1 MRKDFGKKP
10 WLYLLPVLI
19 VGTYDPDGT
28 PNAMNAAW
36 GGLYDSDQVVLCL
49 SAGHKTT
56 HNIEEREAFTVSF
69 ATADQMAACDYVG
82 MVSGSDTPDKLAKTG
97 WHVTK
102 SSKVD
107 APLFD
112 ELPLTLECRYLKTNE
127 DGNIIGEIVNVTA
140 DESILGAGGKPD
152 AARLRPISFDPVANT
167 YRVLGE
173 NVGRA
178 FHDGAK
184 LK

>member
-1 MRKDFGKKP
+1 
-10 WLYLLPVLI
+10 
-19 VGTYDPDGT
+19 
-28 PNAMNAAW
+28 
-36 GGLYDSDQVVLCL
+36 
-49 SAGHKTT
+49 
-56 HNIEEREAFTVSF
+56 
-69 ATADQMAACDYVG
+69 MAACDYVG
-82 MVSGSDTPDKLAKTG
+82 MVSGNDTSDKLAKTG

-112 ELPLTLECRYLKTNE
+112 ELPLTLECRYLKHNE

-140 DESILGAGGKPD
+140 DESILDADGKPD
-152 AARLRPISFDPVANT
+152 AAKLRPISFDPVANT

-173 NVGRA
+173 NVGQA

>member
-10 WLYLLPVLI
+10 WLYPLPVLI
-19 VGTYDPDGT
+19 VGTYNPDGT

-82 MVSGSDTPDKLAKTG
+82 MVSGNDTSDKLAKTG

-102 SSKVD
+102 SSRVD

-112 ELPLTLECRYLKTNE
+112 ELPLTLECRYLKHNE

-140 DESILGAGGKPD
+140 DESILDADGKPD
-152 AARLRPISFDPVANT
+152 AAKLCPISFDPVANT

-173 NVGRA
+173 NVGQA

>member
-1 MRKDFGKKP
+1 MRRDFGKKP
-10 WLYLLPVLI
+10 WLYPLPVLI
-19 VGTYDPDGT
+19 VGTYNPDGT

-112 ELPLTLECRYLKTNE
+112 ELPLTLTVPEVAEVL
-127 DGNIIGEIVNVTA
+127 DIGRNTAYEIVRSG
-140 DESILGAGGKPD
+140 DLPSRRIGK
-152 AARLRPISFDPVANT
+152 RGQI
-167 YRVLGE
+167 RVLKYDLERYMKGE
-173 NVGRA
+173 M
-178 FHDGAK
+178 
-184 LK
+184 

>member
-10 WLYLLPVLI
+10 WLYPLPVLI
-19 VGTYDPDGT
+19 VGTYNPDGT

-82 MVSGSDTPDKLAKTG
+82 MVSGNDTSDKLAKTG

-112 ELPLTLECRYLKTNE
+112 ELPLTLECRYLKHNE
-127 DGNIIGEIVNVTA
+127 DGNIIGEMTQTA
-140 DESILGAGGKPD
+140 NRTPPSC
-152 AARLRPISFDPVANT
+152 ARSPLIRWPTPTGSWVRMSARRSMMAQN
-167 YRVLGE
+167 
-173 NVGRA
+173 
-178 FHDGAK
+178 
-184 LK
+184 

>member
-10 WLYLLPVLI
+10 WLYPLPVLI

-82 MVSGSDTPDKLAKTG
+82 MVSGNDTPDKLAKTG

-112 ELPLTLECRYLKTNE
+112 ELPLTLTVPEVAEVL
-127 DGNIIGEIVNVTA
+127 DIGRNTAYEIVRSG
-140 DESILGAGGKPD
+140 DLPSRRIGK
-152 AARLRPISFDPVANT
+152 RGQI
-167 YRVLGE
+167 RVLKYDLERYMKGE
-173 NVGRA
+173 M
-178 FHDGAK
+178 
-184 LK
+184 